1 MHVHLAP
8 EQRLDLLRQAD
19 TIRKWNSLDDKRHCI
34 MCQRVFTGRQVDIQ
48 RDQRGRYLFKCPTED
63 CPSFIAH
70 WFHVGSAPR
79 AAVKILRNVRAHYF
93 FGRRAVA

>member
-8 EQRLDLLRQAD
+8 EERLDLLRQAD
-19 TIRKWNSLDDKRHCI
+19 TIRKWNSLDDKRLCI
-34 MCQRVFTGRQVDIQ
+34 MCQRVFSGRQVEIQ
-48 RDQRGRYLFKCPTED
+48 RDRRGRYLLKCPTDD

-70 WFHVGSAPR
+70 WFHLENAPR
-79 AAVKILRNVRAHYF
+79 AGVKILRNGSAHHY